1 MIPEIF
7 TPTILRII
15 SLLEEGGATD
25 VLAVGGVVRDYLL
38 GQRKDGE
45 KLPERD
51 VDLEVYGLSYARIAE
66 ILRPH
71 FRVGLVGQAFGVLK
85 ASGRDSGR
93 RFEIDISLPRRESKN
108 GVGHKGFDINAEPE
122 LGYDEAFARRDF
134 TVNAIGMRRDGT
146 LIDPYH
152 GEADLEKKILR
163 APSARFKD
171 DPLRVLR
178 GMQFAARFGFTMD
191 DVTIGYCR
199 EVLDEFPTLSKE
211 RVYDEWRKWALRG
224 KFPSMG
230 LDILEKTGWV
240 GAFPELAALIGTPQ
254 NPKWHPEGDVWK
266 HTSLVCNEARGAVEK
281 GIDDGKPFSETE
293 QTVLMF
299 AALTHDFG
307 KPLTTRRDAEGVIRS
322 HGHAEQGVEPTR
334 RFLESIKAPNLV
346 VDMVLPLVR
355 EHMVV
360 IHHMLGAPTPRA
372 VRRLACKLEPATLR
386 LWVAL
391 CQSDALGCFP
401 PAAEVRNIRFRADDW
416 LLTAQE
422 ANVVDEKPVR
432 LVLGRDLIPLG
443 VRPGPEMGRILLA
456 AYNAQIDGAFS
467 TADEG
472 IAWLKSHGWLKQ

>member
-1 MIPEIF
+1 MLPIPF
-7 TPTILRII
+7 TPVVQRIA
-15 SLLEEGGATD
+15 SLLEEGGARD
-25 VLAVGGVVRDYLL
+25 VLAVGGAVRDCIMHNP
-38 GQRKDGE
+38 
-45 KLPERD
+45 PERD

-71 FRVGLVGQAFGVLK
+71 FRIDLVGQAFGVIKVL
-85 ASGRDSGR
+85 GRDPSSRGR
-93 RFEIDISLPRRESKN
+93 RFEIDVSLPRRESKN
-108 GVGHKGFDINAEPE
+108 GLGHKGFDINAEPDM
-122 LGYDEAFARRDF
+122 GYDEAFARRDF

-146 LIDPYH
+146 LIDPY
-152 GEADLEKKILR
+152 GGQADLKKKILR
-163 APSARFKD
+163 APSERFKD

-199 EVLDEFPTLSKE
+199 EVLSEFPTLSKE
-211 RVYDEWRKWALRG
+211 RIYDEWRKWAVRG

-230 LDILEKTGWV
+230 LDILKTTGWV
-240 GAFPELAALIGTPQ
+240 AAFPELSALVGTPQ
-254 NPKWHPEGDVWK
+254 NPKWHPEGDVWT
-266 HTSLVCNEARGAVEK
+266 HTALVCDEARKAVDK
-281 GIDDGKPFSETE
+281 ARADGQPFPETE

-334 RFLESIKAPNLV
+334 AFLRSIKAPNLV

-372 VRRLACKLEPATLR
+372 VRRLACKLEPASLR

-416 LLTAQE
+416 LQTAHE
-422 ANVVDEKPVR
+422 ADVADKKPAQ

-443 VRPGPEMGRILLA
+443 VRPGPEMGRLLRA
-456 AYNAQIDGAFS
+456 AYDAQIDGAFA
-467 TADEG
+467 TTDEG
-472 IAWLKSHGWLKQ
+472 VDWLKSHGLLKSK